1 MISVLR
7 IRCPFLSRHK
17 DNNCRVTHSANL
29 SWQQHRMSVLLKYS
43 LQFCYCLKWKILF
56 FQQIIVTRNTCA
68 DYFIFIQQFI
78 EWHVHKSGVV
88 CICFSVAAEV
98 ADFCS
103 ENFSASATIRPVLPI
118 PMIPI
123 FRLVSSVLSLR
134 QRMPPIRVI
143 IVPVRLLHTL
153 ELLRRHNLLLRA
165 R

>member
-29 SWQQHRMSVLLKYS
+29 SWQQHRMSVLRKYS

-56 FQQIIVTRNTCA
+56 SQQIIVTRNTCA

-103 ENFSASATIRPVLPI
+103 EKLQRIGNHSSGFTHSDDSYLPSGQFSTFLTPAYTSNPCNNRT
-118 PMIPI
+118 
-123 FRLVSSVLSLR
+123 SSLITYSTT
-134 QRMPPIRVI
+134 PSSP
-143 IVPVRLLHTL
+143 
-153 ELLRRHNLLLRA
+153 
-165 R
+165 